1 MLKKARSF
9 NSRFLKVVKWI
20 GVVVVG
26 LIMALIMV
34 IGIARIS
41 TYTSNRINTANG
53 VDEGVY
59 VTLGGQ
65 EQYLLIRGKDIDN
78 PVIIWLHG
86 GPAGPDAYTNYVFQQ
101 QLIDSYTVV
110 NWDQRGCGRTY
121 FRNIDRDPNN
131 ETATFEQTQID
142 LDDLVNYLCE
152 RFKKDKVIIIGHS
165 YGTAVGSQYAIT
177 HPDQVA
183 AYIGVGQLVSFDSE
197 VYSYEDALQKA
208 IASGDDTSA
217 MEFAYQEFLDDK
229 TLMNML
235 KLRGQVSEYHISE
248 KSDNNNTPWFAIK
261 SPYMGID
268 DIRWFLKQVESTED
282 FISLNK
288 NLFDYIMGID
298 VREYGMNYQ
307 VPVGF
312 MSGSDDWTTPV
323 KYTSDYYDLITA
335 PEKQMQLIDGCGH
348 YPQYEDPESF
358 CETLETMLNSLVE
371 YY

>member
-1 MLKKARSF
+1 MTVLKRGRSL
-9 NSRFLKVVKWI
+9 NSHFLKVVKWI
-20 GVVVVG
+20 VAIIVG
-26 LIMALIMV
+26 LLIALIII

-41 TYTSNRINTANG
+41 TYSSNHINTVNG
-53 VDEGVY
+53 IDEGVY

-101 QLIDSYTVV
+101 QLIDSYTFV
-110 NWDQRGCGRTY
+110 NWDQRGCGRTF

-142 LDDLVNYLCE
+142 LDELVNYLCE

-165 YGTAVGSQYAIT
+165 YGTAVGSQYAIA
-177 HPDQVA
+177 HPDEVA

-197 VYSYEDALQKA
+197 IYSYEDALQKA
-208 IASGDDTSA
+208 IANGDDTSA

-229 TLMNML
+229 TLTSML
-235 KLRGQVSEYHISE
+235 SLRSQVSRYHISE
-248 KSDNNNTPWFAIK
+248 KADNNTPWHAIK

-268 DIRWFLKQVESTED
+268 DIRWFLKQAGSTEG
-282 FISLNK
+282 FIALNQ
-288 NLFDYIMGID
+288 NLFDYIMLVD

-312 MSGSDDWTTPV
+312 ISGSDDWTTPV

-335 PEKQMQLIDGCGH
+335 PEKQIQLINGCGH
-348 YPQYEDPESF
+348 YPQYEDPENF
-358 CETLETMLNSLVE
+358 CEALETMLNSLLK
-371 YY
+371 